1 MTSVR
6 PAADVPDPSV
16 GDLLAAWLPGRRWF
30 PAGGASGADVR
41 VEPWLAVTFDD
52 DVGAGDPAGGGADV
66 VVLLARLRGA
76 GVPGGGV
83 VAQVPLVLTDPAD
96 RGPGFIADVRTA
108 AGAVAV
114 HDGGEHPA
122 CWLTLLRASGVGD
135 GVDGAALTAGGR
147 VVAGEQSNTSVVL
160 PGLPSPDGTG
170 GMLKIL
176 RTVTPGPHPDVVV
189 PRALTRAGWDGV
201 PRFLGALQVPT
212 PAPEPA
218 DDPPSSTSPQQLTT
232 LAVLSELVPQAADG
246 FELACDHAR
255 QGESFAHLAADL
267 GRVVAEL
274 HAVLRQAMPPGPMLD
289 PSRFVAGLR
298 TRAALAVAEA
308 PALAPREAEIEAL
321 LTDLEHRLPRLRL
334 QTVHGDL
341 HLGQALHG
349 ETGWKLI
356 DFEGE
361 PQRPVIERTAPDLP
375 LRDVAGMVRS
385 FAYAAAVGGAPDP
398 AWEAEAV
405 HAFLARYRGSAAP
418 VALRGLSS
426 AAPADLD
433 PPTADAVLAALV
445 LDKAL
450 YEVVYE
456 TRQRPRWVHIPLAAV
471 DRVLDRARRAR

>member
-1 MTSVR
+1 MTAVR

-52 DVGAGDPAGGGADV
+52 ERGTAGTATGGSGAGGDV
-66 VVLLARLRGA
+66 VVVLTALHGA
-76 GVPGGGV
+76 GVPGGSA
-83 VAQVPLVLTDPAD
+83 VAQVPLVLTDPAE
-96 RGPGFIADVRTA
+96 RGPGFIAEVRTA
-108 AGAVAV
+108 AGPVAV
-114 HDGGEHPA
+114 HDGGSHPA
-122 CWLTLLRASGVGD
+122 CWLALLRAAGAGD
-135 GVDGAALTAGGR
+135 GVDDAALVAGGR

-160 PGLPSPDGTG
+160 PGVPSPGGTG

-212 PAPEPA
+212 APGV
-218 DDPPSSTSPQQLTT
+218 TT
-232 LAVLSELVPQAADG
+232 ALAVLSELVPQARDG
-246 FELACDHAR
+246 FELACEHAGS
-255 QGESFAHLAADL
+255 GESFAQLAADL
-267 GRVVAEL
+267 GRVLAEL
-274 HAVLRQAMPPGPMLD
+274 HAVLRQAMPPGPLLD
-289 PSRFVAGLR
+289 PATFVDGLR
-298 TRAALAVAEA
+298 RRAALAVAEA
-308 PALAPREAEIEAL
+308 PSLAAREAEIATL
-321 LTDLEHRLPRLRL
+321 LDDLQVRLPRLRL

-349 ETGWKLI
+349 ATGWKLL

-361 PQRPVIERTAPDLP
+361 PQRPAAERTAPDLP

-385 FAYAAAVGGAPDP
+385 FSYAAAVGGAPDP
-398 AWEAEAV
+398 YWEAEAV
-405 HAFLARYRGSAAP
+405 HAFVARYRRAADASAA
-418 VALRGLSS
+418 VSGLNTSRP
-426 AAPADLD
+426 PALD

-456 TRQRPRWVHIPLAAV
+456 TRQRPRWVHIPLSAV
-471 DRVLDRARRAR
+471 DRVLNRPR

>member
-1 MTSVR
+1 MTAVR

-16 GDLLAAWLPGRRWF
+16 GELLAAWLPGRRWF
-30 PAGGASGADVR
+30 PAGGVSAAGVR

-52 DVGAGDPAGGGADV
+52 DAPHGGGLGDGDRADV
-66 VVLLARLRGA
+66 VVLLVRLRGP
-76 GVPGGGV
+76 GVPGGEV
-83 VAQVPLVLTDPAD
+83 VAQVPLVLTAPAAH
-96 RGPGFIADVRTA
+96 GPGFVAEVRTA
-108 AGAVAV
+108 AGDVAV
-114 HDGGEHPA
+114 HDGGAHPA
-122 CWLTLLRASGVGD
+122 CWLALLRAGGVGD
-135 GVDGAALTAGGR
+135 GAGDDALVAGGQ

-160 PGLPSPDGTG
+160 PGVPSPDGTG

-201 PRFLGALQVPT
+201 PRFLGALQVAT
-212 PAPEPA
+212 APGT
-218 DDPPSSTSPQQLTT
+218 STA
-232 LAVLSELVPQAADG
+232 LAVVSELVPRARDG
-246 FELACDHAR
+246 FELACEHAGR
-255 QGESFAHLAADL
+255 GESFAHLAAGL

-274 HAVLRQAMPPGPMLD
+274 HSVLRQAMPPGPLLD
-289 PSRFVAGLR
+289 PATFVGGLR
-298 TRAALAVAEA
+298 DRAALAVAEA
-308 PALAPREAEIEAL
+308 PGLAARAPAIDAL
-321 LTDLEHRLPRLRL
+321 LDDLQARLPRPRL

-349 ETGWKLI
+349 ETGWKLL

-361 PQRPVIERTAPDLP
+361 PQRPAAERTAPDLP

-398 AWEAEAV
+398 WEAEAV
-405 HAFLARYRGSAAP
+405 HAFLARYRQSADASAA
-418 VALRGLSS
+418 VSGLATLR
-426 AAPADLD
+426 PPELD

-456 TRQRPRWVHIPLAAV
+456 TRQRPTWVHIPLSAV
-471 DRVLDRARRAR
+471 DRVLTRPR